1 MATKPEV
8 NRIRE
13 GAAGQIIAT
22 VNGVSTWVDASTLP
36 AITNMESTKPIF
48 KVVHVATFVNMIGKT
63 QHLIIP
69 TGVNLYSLKVYKDGL
84 LYAETDD
91 YGVASGANGLS
102 VLNME
107 AYEGTEVLQFEIIVT
122 DAASRA
128 AVLAF
133 FADIAYTG
141 QYPN

>member
-1 MATKPEV
+1 MATKHEV

-13 GAAGQIIAT
+13 GSAGQIIIT
-22 VNGVSTWVDASTLP
+22 EGGVSKWVDAATLP
-36 AITNMESTKPIF
+36 AIANIDATKPIF
-48 KVVHVATFVNMIGKT
+48 KVVHVATFVNMTGKT

-91 YGVASGANGLS
+91 YATASGANGLS

-107 AYEGTEVLQFEIIVT
+107 AYEATEVLQFEIIVT

-133 FADIAYTG
+133 FGDIAYTG